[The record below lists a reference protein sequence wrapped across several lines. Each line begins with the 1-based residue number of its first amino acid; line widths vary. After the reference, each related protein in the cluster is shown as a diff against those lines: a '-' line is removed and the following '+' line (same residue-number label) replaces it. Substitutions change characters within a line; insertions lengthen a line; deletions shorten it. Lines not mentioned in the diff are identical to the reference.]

1 MRFATGVKPRSL
13 PASIEG
19 RAFSVREAREL
30 GVSCR
35 RPDHVSPTRGVR
47 AAQAPSDV
55 VERARAFQV
64 GLAERTAYS
73 HVTAAELWCLPLPRS
88 LEGQTALDVMTTTR
102 GGQVLRAGCQGHR
115 GLERRDITLVDDLRV
130 TALPE
135 TWCDLAELGRR
146 RLCVEDLVVIG
157 DTCVRLLDEGRRADV
172 RPGATTS
179 PGVRALHEALGR
191 RVRPRGK
198 VMLREALDLI
208 RPRVKSPMESR
219 ARLMFVRA
227 GFPEPVVNL
236 PILDEAGDFLAEGDL
251 VWPDQ
256 RVIGEYQGEH
266 HADRRRRSAD
276 SGRGHLLRR
285 HIWTHEELWAE
296 DVFHRPRRIAAL
308 RRFAEHLDLDPK
320 TLLIA

>member
-1 MRFATGVKPRSL
+1 MKICIYGAGAIGGFIGTRLATLADCQVSAVARGATLAALQAHGWRLRQGGALVMAPCQASAS
-13 PASIEG
+13 PA
-19 RAFSVREAREL
+19 EL
-30 GVSCR
+30 GV
-35 RPDHVSPTRGVR
+35 
-47 AAQAPSDV
+47 Q
-55 VERARAFQV
+55 
-64 GLAERTAYS
+64 
-73 HVTAAELWCLPLPRS
+73 
-88 LEGQTALDVMTTTR
+88 
-102 GGQVLRAGCQGHR
+102 
-115 GLERRDITLVDDLRV
+115 
-130 TALPE
+130 
-135 TWCDLAELGRR
+135 
-146 RLCVEDLVVIG
+146 DLVVIG

-276 SGRGHLLRR
+276 SGRGHLLRS